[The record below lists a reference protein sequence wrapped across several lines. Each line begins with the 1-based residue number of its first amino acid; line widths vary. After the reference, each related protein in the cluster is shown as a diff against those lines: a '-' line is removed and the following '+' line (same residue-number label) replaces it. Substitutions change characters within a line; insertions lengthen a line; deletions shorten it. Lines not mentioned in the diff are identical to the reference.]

1 MCIRDRVSLLLV
13 AVSCGAKGSSM
24 PEVAG
29 GTDAAGQSADG
40 GGSGGANAEDANF
53 GSIESPCGPGE
64 GKVEESEAGQGTDKL
79 YIGVA
84 NDRGADVRPGLL
96 RELWDAS
103 NAYVDWCNAQGG
115 IAGLQIETVDL
126 DGKLFEVKQF
136 IPAACDDVF
145 AMVGGGSTFD
155 DLQVEGSPSLK
166 ECGQLDMPGFTVTKA
181 KADATDTYIAAV
193 PNPANVRPASLFSY
207 LAKAYPKESGDIS
220 IAYGDLDSIRFVKDQ
235 TVAVLEK
242 LGKPFKVGDEVAY
255 AVQGQDF
262 KLTSQSVKSS
272 GATMTSFIGEP
283 GNSGLFL
290 SSLKEDGV
298 DIPMFV
304 EANQY
309 DPVLLEKGS
318 NPLGDVLIRIPHP
331 PFEEADDYP
340 AIQKFEDLMDAR
352 KKEDPKAKTAAL
364 GIQSMSSWL
373 LFTEAATA
381 CAESEDHIISHD
393 CIRSQ
398 VDKIGEWNGGGLHAT
413 TNPGKNLP
421 ANCVI
426 VMTIDGDKFARK
438 FPEVGSKDA
447 NEDGYYCPDKNAIV
461 EIDVD

>member
-1 MCIRDRVSLLLV
+1 
-13 AVSCGAKGSSM
+13 
-24 PEVAG
+24 
-29 GTDAAGQSADG
+29 
-40 GGSGGANAEDANF
+40 
-53 GSIESPCGPGE
+53 
-64 GKVEESEAGQGTDKL
+64 
-79 YIGVA
+79 
-84 NDRGADVRPGLL
+84 VRPGLL